1 MTSAAANRFETEYR
15 QRRAQAFLWRAVV
28 LVVTAVAFYYSAVI
42 AQFDLNK
49 LVAGWPQM
57 GKFFE
62 EFFPHFKW
70 DVIGADDT
78 TEGSFAYWMY
88 AWRTW
93 SWALLQSVNMA
104 ILATIASVVSGFALA
119 VVAARNMGMP
129 VWLSFAAQ
137 RFGDLLRTL
146 PDLVLALVFVVA
158 FGIGPFA
165 GLLAI
170 WLHATGALTKLY
182 AEVVENIDMNQIEG
196 LRGAG
201 ASWLQRVRYGVIPQV
216 LPNVASYGLLR
227 FEINVGAAA
236 AIGFVGGGGVGQ
248 EFVSAMQAG
257 YLQEAS
263 AILAMIILVIF
274 MIDLLSERIRHR
286 LIGTIA

>member
-1 MTSAAANRFETEYR
+1 MADAVGRFETEYR
-15 QRRAQAFLWRAVV
+15 RRRAAAWAWRI
-28 LVVTAVAFYYSAVI
+28 LTLGGLGLAFYASAVI
-42 AQFDLNK
+42 AQFQPWRLID
-49 LVAGWPQM
+49 GWPQM

-62 EFFPHFKW
+62 QFFPHLTQAAIAK
-70 DVIGADDT
+70 DVQ

-88 AWRTW
+88 KWDLWA
-93 SWALLQSVNMA
+93 WALLQSVNMA
-104 ILATIASVVSGFALA
+104 VLATIASIASGFSLA
-119 VVAARNMGMP
+119 TIAARNLELP
-129 VWLSFAAQ
+129 RVLSFAAQ
-137 RFGDLLRTL
+137 RFSDLLRTL
-146 PDLVLALVFVVA
+146 PDLVLALIFVFA

-170 WLHATGALTKLY
+170 WLHATGALAKLY
-182 AEVVENIDMNQIEG
+182 AEVIENIDANQVEG

-201 ASWLQRVRYGVIPQV
+201 ASWLQRVRFGVLPQI

-236 AIGFVGGGGVGQ
+236 AIGFVGGGGIGQ

-257 YLQEAS
+257 YLQDAS

-274 MIDLLSERIRHR
+274 MIDLLSERVRHR
-286 LIGTIA
+286 LMGAG

>member
-1 MTSAAANRFETEYR
+1 MTNATARFETEYR
-15 QRRAQAFLWRAVV
+15 KRRAAALFWRFIV
-28 LVVTAVAFYYSAVI
+28 LVVFVAAFYASAVI
-42 AQFDLNK
+42 AQFSPMK
-49 LVAGWPQM
+49 LVDGWPQM

-62 EFFPHFKW
+62 DFFPHLKW
-70 DVIGADDT
+70 GVIDRDDQ
-78 TEGSFAYWMY
+78 TEGSFAYWMF
-88 AWRTW
+88 AWRSW

-104 ILATIASVVSGFALA
+104 ILATIASIVTGFALA
-119 VVAARNMGMP
+119 VVAANNLGLP
-129 VWLSFAAQ
+129 WWLSFLAQ
-137 RFGDLLRTL
+137 RTGDFLRTL
-146 PDLVLALVFVVA
+146 PDLVLALIFVFA

-182 AEVVENIDMNQIEG
+182 ADVIENIDMNQIEG

-201 ASWLQRVRYGVIPQV
+201 ASWLQRVRYGVVPQV

-227 FEINVGAAA
+227 FEVNVGAAA
-236 AIGFVGGGGVGQ
+236 AIGFVGGGGIGQ

-274 MIDLLSERIRHR
+274 AIDLLSERIRSR
-286 LIGTIA
+286 FMGGA

>member
-1 MTSAAANRFETEYR
+1 MTTATAADRFESEYRRRRAAAL
-15 QRRAQAFLWRAVV
+15 LWRALV
-28 LVVTAVAFYYSAVI
+28 LIVMAVAFYYSAVI
-42 AQFDLNK
+42 AQFSPQK
-49 LVAGWPQM
+49 LIDGWPQM

-62 EFFPHFKW
+62 EFLPHFKW
-70 DVIGADDT
+70 DVIDRDVE

-93 SWALLQSVNMA
+93 TWALLQSVNMA
-104 ILATIASVVSGFALA
+104 ILATIASVVTGFALA

-129 VWLSFAAQ
+129 IWLSFAAQ
-137 RFGDLLRTL
+137 RFGDILRTL

-201 ASWLQRVRYGVIPQV
+201 ATWLQRVRYGVIPQV

-236 AIGFVGGGGVGQ
+236 AIGFVGGGGIGQ

-263 AILAMIILVIF
+263 AILAMVILVIF

-286 LIGTIA
+286 LIGNI

>member
-1 MTSAAANRFETEYR
+1 MTSAAASRFETEYR
-15 QRRAQAFLWRAVV
+15 RRRAVAFTWRAAV
-28 LVVTAVAFYYSAVI
+28 LIVMGVAFYYSAVI
-42 AQFDLNK
+42 AQFWPERLID
-49 LVAGWPQM
+49 GWPKM

-62 EFFPHFKW
+62 EFLPQLKW
-70 DVIGADDT
+70 DVIDRDVQ
-78 TEGSFAYWMY
+78 TEGSFSYWMY

-93 SWALLQSVNMA
+93 TWALLQSVNMA
-104 ILATIASVVSGFALA
+104 ILATIASVLSGFGLA
-119 VVAARNMGMP
+119 VVAARNMGLP
-129 VWLSFAAQ
+129 VWISFAAQ
-137 RFGDLLRTL
+137 RFGDVLRTL

-201 ASWLQRVRYGVIPQV
+201 ATWLQRVRYGVIPQV

-236 AIGFVGGGGVGQ
+236 AIGFVGGGGIGQ

-263 AILAMIILVIF
+263 AILVMIIVVIF
-274 MIDLLSERIRHR
+274 AIDLLSERIRHR
-286 LIGTIA
+286 LIGNI